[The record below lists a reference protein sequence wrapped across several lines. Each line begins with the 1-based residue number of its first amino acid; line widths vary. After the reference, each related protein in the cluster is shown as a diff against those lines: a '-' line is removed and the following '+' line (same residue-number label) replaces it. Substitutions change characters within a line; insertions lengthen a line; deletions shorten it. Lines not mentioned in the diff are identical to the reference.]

1 MAGLA
6 TRIVTFVSAR
16 PVSLTVALSLI
27 VLAFASGSVTHA
39 PSERLRDLVGA
50 GLDPFEDRRS
60 WLLVFGSVFVAG
72 GPTQLVLAVIGVLV
86 LVGAAERRMGWVRTV
101 VAYLV
106 TAVVATGVGV
116 TVQALGQAVG
126 ETWALEVAAEST
138 LHPFTPAL
146 GTIMAASAFFGPL
159 WRRRIRLVGF
169 SVVLAFV
176 LYDGHPSGLYALLG
190 ALVGLALG
198 VVLADRRA
206 ERGWLRSSHH
216 EVRRLAS
223 TIVAVTAVGPVLT
236 LLARSPIGALSPLGM
251 LFRDVLPGRSLSAAC
266 AAAGR
271 GAPDRHV
278 PPVGACARAAAL
290 AGIDTLPTVLLSL
303 LPLVVLLVSAWY
315 LRRGR
320 RLALDVA
327 VAVNGLLAVFA
338 GLYYV
343 VLPVTTDPVVD
354 RPRHVVER
362 VVLAALAVAVPAAVA
377 VGLFLLRRHFG
388 IGAEGARRPRYAFV
402 VVVSGL
408 VLAATFAAAGW
419 AGRASFV
426 PAIGPRTLLL
436 DVPERFVPVGFVGLT
451 RIGPVPDG
459 GVVRAAFEWVGPL
472 WWLVVLVGLVVAA
485 ARPGDVRP
493 DAARAQVREIVHR
506 GTPGTLSHM
515 ALWEGNQY
523 WFSADGRAVVAHR
536 VVAGIAIT
544 TGEPLC
550 PADRIPEVT
559 REFARW
565 CDDQGLTPVFYSVRG
580 ELTPLYDEM
589 GWATLP
595 VGEETVLH
603 PATFAMTG
611 KKWQDVRSSIN
622 RATKNGIRAEWTR
635 YADLRPAVA
644 RQIGEI
650 SEQWVAE
657 KNLPEMGFTLG
668 GVDELKDPDVALVL
682 ALDEDDS
689 VQAVT
694 SWLPSWSDGEVV
706 GWTLDF
712 MRRRPDS
719 MNGVM
724 EFVIASSA
732 LAMKEQGVEFLS
744 LSAAPLATSG
754 SPEGPA
760 TQTERVLTFLGRVL
774 EPAYGFQT
782 LLTFK
787 KKFQPEFVPL
797 VMAFPDPVQLPAIG
811 TALGRAYLPD
821 LSVGA
826 VVRLVRT
833 VV

>member
-1 MAGLA
+1 M
-6 TRIVTFVSAR
+6 
-16 PVSLTVALSLI
+16 
-27 VLAFASGSVTHA
+27 
-39 PSERLRDLVGA
+39 
-50 GLDPFEDRRS
+50 
-60 WLLVFGSVFVAG
+60 
-72 GPTQLVLAVIGVLV
+72 
-86 LVGAAERRMGWVRTV
+86 
-101 VAYLV
+101 
-106 TAVVATGVGV
+106 
-116 TVQALGQAVG
+116 
-126 ETWALEVAAEST
+126 
-138 LHPFTPAL
+138 
-146 GTIMAASAFFGPL
+146 
-159 WRRRIRLVGF
+159 
-169 SVVLAFV
+169 
-176 LYDGHPSGLYALLG
+176 
-190 ALVGLALG
+190 
-198 VVLADRRA
+198 
-206 ERGWLRSSHH
+206 
-216 EVRRLAS
+216 
-223 TIVAVTAVGPVLT
+223 
-236 LLARSPIGALSPLGM
+236 
-251 LFRDVLPGRSLSAAC
+251 
-266 AAAGR
+266 
-271 GAPDRHV
+271 
-278 PPVGACARAAAL
+278 
-290 AGIDTLPTVLLSL
+290 
-303 LPLVVLLVSAWY
+303 
-315 LRRGR
+315 
-320 RLALDVA
+320 
-327 VAVNGLLAVFA
+327 
-338 GLYYV
+338 
-343 VLPVTTDPVVD
+343 
-354 RPRHVVER
+354 
-362 VVLAALAVAVPAAVA
+362 
-377 VGLFLLRRHFG
+377 
-388 IGAEGARRPRYAFV
+388 
-402 VVVSGL
+402 
-408 VLAATFAAAGW
+408 
-419 AGRASFV
+419 
-426 PAIGPRTLLL
+426 
-436 DVPERFVPVGFVGLT
+436 
-451 RIGPVPDG
+451 PDG
-459 GVVRAAFEWVGPL
+459 GIVRAAFEWVGPL
-472 WWLVVLVGLVVAA
+472 WWFVVLVGLVVAA

-493 DAARAQVREIVHR
+493 DAAREQVREIVHR

-515 ALWEGNQY
+515 ALWEGNRY
-523 WFSADGRAVVAHR
+523 WFTGDGHAAVAYR
-536 VVAGIAIT
+536 VVTGIAIT

-580 ELTPLYDEM
+580 ELSPLYDEM

-603 PATFAMTG
+603 PETFAMTG

-668 GVDELKDPDVALVL
+668 GVDELTDPDVALVL
-682 ALDEDDS
+682 ALDENDS

-694 SWLPSWSDGEVV
+694 SWLPSWRDGEVV

-744 LSAAPLATSG
+744 LSAAPLATNGPS
-754 SPEGPA
+754 EGPA

>member
-1 MAGLA
+1 
-6 TRIVTFVSAR
+6 
-16 PVSLTVALSLI
+16 
-27 VLAFASGSVTHA
+27 
-39 PSERLRDLVGA
+39 
-50 GLDPFEDRRS
+50 
-60 WLLVFGSVFVAG
+60 
-72 GPTQLVLAVIGVLV
+72 
-86 LVGAAERRMGWVRTV
+86 
-101 VAYLV
+101 
-106 TAVVATGVGV
+106 
-116 TVQALGQAVG
+116 
-126 ETWALEVAAEST
+126 VAAEST
-138 LHPFTPAL
+138 LHPLTPAL
-146 GTIMAASAFFGPL
+146 GTIMTASASFGPL
-159 WRRRIRLVGF
+159 WRRRVRLVGF
-169 SVVLAFV
+169 SFVVAFV

-190 ALVGLALG
+190 SLVGLGLG
-198 VVLADRRA
+198 MLLAGRRP
-206 ERGWLRSSHH
+206 ESGWARSSHH
-216 EVRRLAS
+216 EVRRLVS
-223 TIVAVTAVGPVLT
+223 TIVAVTALGPVLT
-236 LLARSPIGALSPLGM
+236 LLTRTPIGALSPLGM
-251 LFRDVLPGRSLSAAC
+251 LFRDVLPGPSLSATC
-266 AAAGR
+266 AAAAGGVAGR
-271 GAPDRHV
+271 HT
-278 PPVGACARAAAL
+278 PPVEACARAAAL
-290 AGIDTLPTVLLSL
+290 AGIDPLPTVLLSL
-303 LPLVVLLVSAWY
+303 LPLAVLLVSAWY

-338 GLYYV
+338 ALYYV
-343 VLPVTTDPVVD
+343 VLPVTAGPAADA
-354 RPRHVVER
+354 PRHVVER
-362 VVLAALAVAVPAAVA
+362 GVLAVLAVAVPAVVA
-377 VGLFLLRRHFG
+377 VGLFLLRGHFAV
-388 IGAEGARRPRYAFV
+388 GADGPRRPRFAV
-402 VVVSGL
+402 VVVLSGL
-408 VLAATFAAAGW
+408 VLAATFGLLGW
-419 AGRASFV
+419 VGRASFV
-426 PAIGPRTLLL
+426 PSIDAWTLLL

-459 GVVRAAFEWVGPL
+459 GVVRVAFEWVGPL
-472 WWLVVLVGLVVAA
+472 WWVVVLVGLVVGAT
-485 ARPGDVRP
+485 RPGDVRP
-493 DAARAQVREIVHR
+493 DAARARVREIVHR

-523 WFSADGRAVVAHR
+523 WFTADGRASVAYR
-536 VVAGIAIT
+536 VVSGIAIT

-550 PADRIPEVT
+550 PAVRVPEVT
-559 REFARW
+559 RAFARW

-580 ELTPLYDEM
+580 ELSPLFDEM
-589 GWATLP
+589 GWSTLP

-603 PATFAMTG
+603 PTTFAMTG

-622 RATKNGIRAEWTR
+622 RATKNGVRAEWTR
-635 YADLRPAVA
+635 HADLHPHVA

-668 GVDELKDPDVALVL
+668 GVDELRDPDVALML
-682 ALDEDDS
+682 ALDEDDT

-694 SWLPSWSDGEVV
+694 SWLPSWRDGEVV

-732 LAMKEQGVEFLS
+732 LAMKDQGVEFLS

-754 SPEGPA
+754 TPEGPA

-787 KKFQPEFVPL
+787 KKFQPDFVPL